1 MKTIKLRND
10 KTLPSVGFGTYL
22 IKDEDAEKVVFTA
35 LENGYRHIDTGQAYG
50 NERGVGNA
58 IKKYMM
64 QYKLSRDELYITTKL
79 WPGNAEWGQNVADYD
94 TTISSLEHS
103 LKLLELDYVDLYLIH
118 APFKKEDRLDQWR
131 ALVGLKKHGKA
142 KSIGVSNYDIKH
154 IQEIKEAGMELPDAN
169 QIELHPWSQKND
181 LVAYLKEENIG
192 IIAYSSLLPLSTWRV
207 EDGQVSAKT
216 KEMSEEK
223 LPFEEISNKYNVSEA
238 QLLLKWGLQNGYGIL
253 PKSMDETRI
262 KNNID
267 LFNFEI
273 EEKDMRLMSNLD
285 RGEGLAWQHGDP
297 TKVE

>member
-131 ALVGLKKHGKA
+131 ALVELKKHGKA

>member
-50 NERGVGNA
+50 NERGVGKA

-131 ALVGLKKHGKA
+131 ALVELKKHGKA

>member
-94 TTISSLEHS
+94 TTISCLEHS

-131 ALVGLKKHGKA
+131 ALVELKKHGKA

-192 IIAYSSLLPLSTWRV
+192 IIAYSSLLPLSNWRV